1 MKLLNFLQTA
11 VKHLSPRARR
21 IWVGAAR
28 AQIEFRDVTTEELE
42 DFRAQLEHA
51 ARELPLLRWV
61 EVNPHTQRVVF
72 SFEPDAYGSEELVA
86 VVEAAERACDLHLAA
101 FREAQ
106 PDHPADLEPAERLLL
121 ELGADAVGFLT
132 AATLKLSPLPASRIA
147 GATASVLA
155 IVRATPRLRRELDE
169 RLGVDRTDFV
179 MSVTS
184 GLAQGL
190 AQRPLSIMVEL
201 AHKSALLREVQARRR
216 LWDEREPELCQA
228 PAQLDFARARRE
240 PRVRPLPRGPIEE
253 YADRAWVVSL
263 GGFGVSF
270 LTTRSVQRAF
280 GALFGGLPKP
290 ARLGRDVLCSELGR
304 QLSRRGVVV
313 TDPDA
318 LRRLDRV
325 DCLVLQGDLVSRDR
339 FVVSRLKTNGISA
352 AQAREQVSR
361 LFDVDRPVELRERTG
376 WRLGPLP
383 ILGALIDDEL
393 RQEVEQS
400 AKAGELMLG
409 LARDEGVLAVVGIRI
424 IAKTGIDELIAAA
437 HDANMRVVVAAN
449 DDSILQGLPADD
461 TIPEGDGMPRG
472 IRRLQREG
480 RTVCLVATGDS
491 GGLPIADVGIGLTR
505 KGEPTPWAAD
515 LICGD
520 DLSDVRFLIEA
531 CAVAR
536 GISKQSVNIALG
548 AASVGALV
556 SAGGL
561 LPMTTQRVIA
571 VVNLASLVSM
581 GNGVRGSVTLARKAL
596 PPPRDPTPWHALDA
610 QGVLARLASSEH
622 GLTLAE
628 VANRTPPSKKTRT
641 ALFELTSA
649 VTDELF
655 NPLAPLLAAGAGLSA
670 VVGSLGDA
678 AMVGGVVGLNALIGG
693 VQRYRTETAIKD
705 LAKSARRRALVRR
718 GGKLVEVDSS
728 RLVKGDIIM
737 LGAGDVVPAD
747 CRVIETEVLEV
758 DASSLTGE
766 SLPVRKSAAPSYE
779 GSVADR
785 SSMLY
790 EGTSIASGQATAVVV
805 AAGDETEARR
815 GAASAKRAPTE
826 SGVERRLRSLIDLTG
841 PVALGAGI
849 GLVSA
854 GLFRGRK
861 LEDLVGS
868 GVSLAVASVPEGLPL
883 LATAAQLAAAKR
895 LSQRGALVRNARSI
909 EALGRVDVL
918 CVDKTG
924 TVTQGRIALNSISDG
939 VDEQLLADLSGPRIK
954 VLAAALRATPSPD
967 RSLSQADPTDTALL
981 RAAQTLAVQP
991 DYNCAGWQRRSE
1003 LPFEAARG
1011 FHAVLGSA
1019 RDGKR
1024 LSVKGAPE
1032 AILPKCTRY
1041 KRGAD
1046 QAPLDEAARRGL
1058 SELADRLARRGLRV
1072 LAVAE
1077 RFVGPDDVL
1086 VPERLMGLIFRGFL
1100 AFSDPVRPSAAAAV
1114 RDLKQAGVRTIMITG
1129 DHPSTAEAIATEL
1142 DIMSGNLIISGAQL
1156 GRLSDDELDACID
1169 DVAVFARVTPSQKV
1183 RVVRAL
1189 QRNDHTVAMVGDG
1202 ANDAPAIRLADV
1214 GIAIGEQSTS
1224 AARSAADIVLTDERI
1239 ETLVHAISEGRAM
1252 WASVRDAVSIL
1263 VGGNLGEIGFTLAA
1277 GLFDGRPPLSA
1288 RQLLLVNLLTDV
1300 APAMAIALRPP
1311 TRETLA
1317 SLANEGPDASLA
1329 EPLNRDIAARALV
1342 TALGAGTAWGI
1353 GRFTGTRSRA
1363 NTMGLLALVGT
1374 QLGQTITSGGFS
1386 RPVIT
1391 TSLASAG
1398 LLAMVVQ
1405 TPFLSQ
1411 AFGCRPLGPVGW
1423 ATALGASAF
1432 ATSAGLY
1439 GPRVARAWLR
1449 ERQQSRV
1456 PFAAELEALP
1466 GAQAELIRE

>member
-1 MKLLNFLQTA
+1 
-11 VKHLSPRARR
+11 
-21 IWVGAAR
+21 
-28 AQIEFRDVTTEELE
+28 
-42 DFRAQLEHA
+42 
-51 ARELPLLRWV
+51 
-61 EVNPHTQRVVF
+61 
-72 SFEPDAYGSEELVA
+72 
-86 VVEAAERACDLHLAA
+86 
-101 FREAQ
+101 
-106 PDHPADLEPAERLLL
+106 
-121 ELGADAVGFLT
+121 
-132 AATLKLSPLPASRIA
+132 
-147 GATASVLA
+147 
-155 IVRATPRLRRELDE
+155 
-169 RLGVDRTDFV
+169 
-179 MSVTS
+179 
-184 GLAQGL
+184 
-190 AQRPLSIMVEL
+190 
-201 AHKSALLREVQARRR
+201 
-216 LWDEREPELCQA
+216 
-228 PAQLDFARARRE
+228 
-240 PRVRPLPRGPIEE
+240 
-253 YADRAWVVSL
+253 
-263 GGFGVSF
+263 
-270 LTTRSVQRAF
+270 
-280 GALFGGLPKP
+280 
-290 ARLGRDVLCSELGR
+290 
-304 QLSRRGVVV
+304 
-313 TDPDA
+313 
-318 LRRLDRV
+318 
-325 DCLVLQGDLVSRDR
+325 
-339 FVVSRLKTNGISA
+339 
-352 AQAREQVSR
+352 
-361 LFDVDRPVELRERTG
+361 
-376 WRLGPLP
+376 
-383 ILGALIDDEL
+383 
-393 RQEVEQS
+393 
-400 AKAGELMLG
+400 
-409 LARDEGVLAVVGIRI
+409 
-424 IAKTGIDELIAAA
+424 
-437 HDANMRVVVAAN
+437 
-449 DDSILQGLPADD
+449 
-461 TIPEGDGMPRG
+461 
-472 IRRLQREG
+472 
-480 RTVCLVATGDS
+480 
-491 GGLPIADVGIGLTR
+491 
-505 KGEPTPWAAD
+505 
-515 LICGD
+515 
-520 DLSDVRFLIEA
+520 
-531 CAVAR
+531 
-536 GISKQSVNIALG
+536 
-548 AASVGALV
+548 
-556 SAGGL
+556 
-561 LPMTTQRVIA
+561 
-571 VVNLASLVSM
+571 
-581 GNGVRGSVTLARKAL
+581 
-596 PPPRDPTPWHALDA
+596 
-610 QGVLARLASSEH
+610 
-622 GLTLAE
+622 
-628 VANRTPPSKKTRT
+628 
-641 ALFELTSA
+641 
-649 VTDELF
+649 
-655 NPLAPLLAAGAGLSA
+655 
-670 VVGSLGDA
+670 
-678 AMVGGVVGLNALIGG
+678 GGVVGLNALIGG

-728 RLVKGDIIM
+728 RLVKGDIVM

-758 DASSLTGE
+758 DTSSLTGE

-779 GSVADR
+779 ASLADR

-805 AAGDETEARR
+805 AAGEETEARR

-826 SGVERRLRSLIDLTG
+826 SGVERRLRSLIDMTG

-854 GLFRGRK
+854 GLLRGRK

-883 LATAAQLAAAKR
+883 LATAAQLAAANR

-924 TVTQGRIALNSISDG
+924 TVTQGKISLSSISDG
-939 VDEQLLADLSGPRIK
+939 VDEQLLGDLSGPRIK

-967 RSLSQADPTDTALL
+967 RSLSQADPTDAALL
-981 RAAQTLAVQP
+981 RAAQTLAIQP

-1046 QAPLDEAARRGL
+1046 QAPLDEAARRRL
-1058 SELADRLARRGLRV
+1058 MQLADQLARRGLRV

-1077 RFVGPDDVL
+1077 RFVGPEDVL

-1114 RDLKQAGVRTIMITG
+1114 HELKRAGVRTIMITG

-1142 DIMSGNLIISGAQL
+1142 AIMSGKLIISGAQL
-1156 GRLSDDELDACID
+1156 ARLSDEELDACID

-1329 EPLNRDIAARALV
+1329 EPLNRDIAARAVV
-1342 TALGAGTAWGI
+1342 TALGAGTAWAV
-1353 GRFTGTRSRA
+1353 GRFTGTRTRA
-1363 NTMGLLALVGT
+1363 NTLGLLALVGT

-1398 LLAMVVQ
+1398 LLAIVVQ

-1411 AFGCRPLGPVGW
+1411 FFGCQPLGPVGW

-1432 ATSAGLY
+1432 ATSAGIY
-1439 GPRVARAWLR
+1439 GPRVARAWLE
-1449 ERQQSRV
+1449 ERQRRRV
-1456 PFAAELEALP
+1456 PFAPEPEALP
-1466 GAQAELIRE
+1466 SAHVELAPH

>member
-1 MKLLNFLQTA
+1 MKLLKLLQTA
-11 VKHLSPRARR
+11 VKHLSPRTRR
-21 IWVGAAR
+21 VWVGTSR
-28 AQIEFRDVTTEELE
+28 AQIEFRDVTAEELD
-42 DFRAQLEHA
+42 DFRQELERA

-61 EVNPHTQRVVF
+61 ELNPHTQRVVF
-72 SFEPDAYGSEELVA
+72 SFEPEAYGSDELVA
-86 VVEAAERACDLHLAA
+86 VVEAAERACDLHLAE
-101 FREAQ
+101 FRQDQA
-106 PDHPADLEPAERLLL
+106 DHPSDVEPAERLML
-121 ELGADAVGFLT
+121 ELSADAIGF
-132 AATLKLSPLPASRIA
+132 ATSAVLKFSPIPASRIA

-155 IVRATPRLRRELDE
+155 IARATPRVRQGLDE
-169 RLGVDRTDFV
+169 RYGPDRTDFV
-179 MSVTS
+179 MSVAS
-184 GLAQGL
+184 GVAQGL

-201 AHKSALLREVQARRR
+201 AHKSSLLREVQARRH
-216 LWDEREPELCQA
+216 LWEQREPELCQI

-290 ARLGRDVLCSELGR
+290 ARLGRDVLCAELGR
-304 QLSRRGVVV
+304 QLSKRGVLI
-313 TDPDA
+313 TDSEA
-318 LRRLDRV
+318 MRRLDRI

-339 FVVSRLKTNGISA
+339 FVLTRLLTNGISS
-352 AQAREQVSR
+352 AQAREQVIR
-361 LFDVDRPVELRERTG
+361 LFDVDRPVELSERTG
-376 WRLGPLP
+376 WRLGPVPL
-383 ILGALIDDEL
+383 LGALINDDLRRETEL
-393 RQEVEQS
+393 S

-409 LARDEGVLAVVGIRI
+409 LARDEEVVAVAGIRI
-424 IAKTGIDELIAAA
+424 IARTGIDELIAAA
-437 HDANMRVVVAAN
+437 HDAHMRVVIAAN

-461 TIPEGDGMPRG
+461 TIPEGEGMARG

-480 RTVCLVATGDS
+480 RTVCLVATGDAS
-491 GGLPIADVGIGLTR
+491 GLPVADVGIGLTR
-505 KGEPTPWAAD
+505 KGEPTPWGAD
-515 LICGD
+515 LVCGD
-520 DLSDVRFLIEA
+520 DLSDVRFIIEA
-531 CAVAR
+531 CAMAR
-536 GISKQSVNIALG
+536 TISKQSVNIALA

-561 LPMTTQRVIA
+561 LPMTTQRVIG

-581 GNGVRGSVTLARKAL
+581 GNGVRGTISLARKAL
-596 PPPRDPTPWHALDA
+596 PVPRDPTPWHALDA
-610 QGVLARLASSEH
+610 EGVLARLGSSEQ
-622 GLTLAE
+622 GLT
-628 VANRTPPSKKTRT
+628 VADVADRTPRTKKTRT
-641 ALFELTSA
+641 ALVELASA

-670 VVGSLGDA
+670 VVGSMGDA
-678 AMVGGVVGLNALIGG
+678 AMVGGVVGLNAVIGG
-693 VQRYRTETAIKD
+693 VQRYRTETAIRD
-705 LAKSARRRALVRR
+705 LARHASRRALVRR
-718 GGKLVEVDSS
+718 GGKLVEVDAA
-728 RLVKGDIIM
+728 RLVKGDIIL

-747 CRVIETEVLEV
+747 CRVIETEILEV

-766 SLPVRKSAAPSYE
+766 SLPVRKSATPSYE
-779 GSVADR
+779 ASVADR

-790 EGTSIASGQATAVVV
+790 EGSSIASGQATAVVV

-826 SGVERRLRSLIDLTG
+826 SGVERRLRSLIDMTG
-841 PVALGAGI
+841 PVALGAGV

-854 GLFRGRK
+854 GLLRGRK
-861 LEDLVGS
+861 LEDLVGA

-883 LATAAQLAAAKR
+883 LATAAQLAAANR

-924 TVTQGRIALNSISDG
+924 TVTQGRISLSSISDG
-939 VDEQLLADLSGPRIK
+939 VDEQLFQDLSGPRVK
-954 VLAAALRATPSPD
+954 VLAAALRATPSPE

-991 DYNCAGWQRRSE
+991 DYNCPGWKLLSE

-1019 RDGKR
+1019 DDGSR

-1032 AILPKCTRY
+1032 TILPKCTRH
-1041 KRGAD
+1041 KRDGDPA
-1046 QAPLDEAARRGL
+1046 ALDEAGRKRL
-1058 SELADRLARRGLRV
+1058 SDLADQLAKRGLRV

-1077 RFVGPDDVL
+1077 RFVGPEDVL
-1086 VPERLMGLIFRGFL
+1086 DPERLMGLSFRGFL

-1114 RDLKQAGVRTIMITG
+1114 SELSRAGVHTIMITG
-1129 DHPSTAEAIATEL
+1129 DHPSTAEAIASEL
-1142 DIMSGNLIISGAQL
+1142 DIMTGRLIISGAQL
-1156 GRLSDDELDACID
+1156 SRLSDDELDACID

-1189 QRNDHTVAMVGDG
+1189 QRGGHTVAMVGDG

-1239 ETLVHAISEGRAM
+1239 ETLVHAIGEGRAM

-1277 GLFDGRPPLSA
+1277 GLVDGRPPLSA

-1311 TRETLA
+1311 SSETLA
-1317 SLANEGPDASLA
+1317 SLANEGPDVSLA
-1329 EPLNRDIAARALV
+1329 EPLNRDIAARALI
-1342 TALGAGTAWGI
+1342 TALGAGTAWTV

-1363 NTMGLLALVGT
+1363 NTMALLALVGT
-1374 QLGQTITSGGFS
+1374 QLGQTITSGGFT
-1386 RPVIT
+1386 RPVLT
-1391 TSLASAG
+1391 TSLASTG
-1398 LLAMVVQ
+1398 LLALIVQ
-1405 TPFLSQ
+1405 TPVLSQ
-1411 AFGCRPLGPVGW
+1411 LFGCRPIGPVGW

-1432 ATSAGLY
+1432 ATSAGIY
-1439 GPRVARAWLR
+1439 APRLARDWLR
-1449 ERQQSRV
+1449 RQRQTRV
-1456 PFAAELEALP
+1456 PFATELEALP
-1466 GAQAELIRE
+1466 EESSAVATP